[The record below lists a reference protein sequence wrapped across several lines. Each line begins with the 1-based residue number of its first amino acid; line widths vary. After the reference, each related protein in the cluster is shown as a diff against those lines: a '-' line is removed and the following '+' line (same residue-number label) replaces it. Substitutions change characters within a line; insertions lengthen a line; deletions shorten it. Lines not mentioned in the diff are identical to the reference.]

1 LSQPSPPTVEELL
14 GISYGPPPQSFWK
27 AYGRHILLFALT
39 AASIFA
45 AGGLKEVLLPAGT
58 GTALR
63 IDWSE
68 GLRLVVGLMSI
79 LFAHEMGHY
88 LACRYYG
95 VDATLPFFIPA
106 PFLTLVGT
114 LGAFIRIR
122 GPIPHRRALFDI
134 GIAGPIAGF
143 VVSLPV
149 LLLGIA
155 EADIAPTPP
164 PSPGL
169 LSMGEPLLF
178 QWAVHLVQGPIADG
192 YTLMLGPLGLAAWFG
207 LFVTALN
214 MMPVGQLDGGHV
226 MYAMIRRRATVVSR
240 LGILACLGLLYLR
253 PMWLLWSVLLLLL
266 ARRPHPPTLYD
277 EAPLGRGRIVVGIL
291 GFVMFAVCF
300 TPSPILVSWPDFL
313 DNLSELSSALTSR

>member
-14 GISYGPPPQSFWK
+14 GISYGPPPQTFWK
-27 AYGRHILLFALT
+27 AYGRNILLFVLT
-39 AASIFA
+39 SASVFATGAAWRANAS
-45 AGGLKEVLLPAGT
+45 
-58 GTALR
+58 
-63 IDWSE
+63 D
-68 GLRLVVGLMSI
+68 GLRLVIGLMSI
-79 LFAHEMGHY
+79 LIAHEMGHY

-95 VDATLPFFIPA
+95 VDATLPFFIPL

-143 VVSLPV
+143 VISLPV
-149 LLLGIA
+149 LLLGVA
-155 EADIAPTPP
+155 EAEIGPTLP
-164 PSPGL
+164 PSPGQI
-169 LSMGEPLLF
+169 SMGEPLLF
-178 QWAVHLVQGPIADG
+178 QWAVRFVQGPIADG
-192 YTLMLGPLGLAAWFG
+192 NTLMLGPLGLAAWFG

-226 MYAMIRRRATVVSR
+226 MYAMIRRRATIVSR

-266 ARRPHPPTLYD
+266 ARRPHPPTTYD
-277 EAPLGRGRIVVGIL
+277 EAPLGRSRILVGIL
-291 GFVMFAVCF
+291 GFVMFALCF
-300 TPSPILVSWPDFL
+300 TPSPIVASWADFIDTL
-313 DNLSELSSALTSR
+313 KEILYTLADWLAGLFTSR